1 MSYAW
6 LMAPHEYE
14 PDYDAYIN
22 EMYSLEEALMGVATY
37 DDWFPDLNSP
47 IAAVQQG
54 GAGLRCIE
62 CGEPQ
67 FVTPHGICCANGH
80 GGAPSL

>member
-1 MSYAW
+1 VSYDW

-22 EMYSLEEALMGVATY
+22 EMYSLEEAMIDVSAY
-37 DDWFPDLNSP
+37 DDWFPDLP

-54 GAGLRCIE
+54 GGQKNCAE

-67 FVTPHGICCANGH
+67 FMTPHGICCSNGH